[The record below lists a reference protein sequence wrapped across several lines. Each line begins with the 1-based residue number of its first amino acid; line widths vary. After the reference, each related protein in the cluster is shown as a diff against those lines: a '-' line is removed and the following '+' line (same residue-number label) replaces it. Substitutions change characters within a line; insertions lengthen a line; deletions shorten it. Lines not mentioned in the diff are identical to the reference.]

1 MKSSG
6 SPKLSSL
13 AAVEMGFSLGTK
25 IHIHF
30 LPIWFADNAA
40 IPWQV
45 LPGTARGME
54 AEVNHITLL
63 GSQTNSKN
71 LCGSMKT
78 KVFPRNQGKPILH

>member
-1 MKSSG
+1 MESNG

-30 LPIWFADNAA
+30 FPIWFADTAA

-45 LPGTARGME
+45 LLGTARGMK
-54 AEVNHITLL
+54 AEINHVALL
-63 GSQTNSKN
+63 GSQTNREN
-71 LCGSMKT
+71 
-78 KVFPRNQGKPILH
+78 